1 MKAWKMQKFAS
12 DVVYDMRSR
21 NLLPLA
27 VLLVVAILATP
38 FLVGGSGSDPVATPS
53 SSIPA
58 AAAAKPAPEAM
69 SAVVA
74 YEPGLRD
81 YKRRLAELNPSNPFR
96 QQFAAQAD
104 AASEALGEGAGFEV
118 STVDTSTGGGSG
130 SSVPSGGSGGG
141 GSGGGGNGGGDKP
154 KAPEAKTKTKYVS
167 YETDVMV
174 GESAGVLERRD
185 RIPMYSYMP
194 SDLVPA
200 LSYMGIAGNGAQA
213 VFLVSQDVTDIG
225 GDGTCFP
232 DASNCQLLGLN
243 AGQFADLIYGGTSY
257 RIQVVRIV
265 RRESSKPPA

>member
-1 MKAWKMQKFAS
+1 MKTWKIQKFAS

-53 SSIPA
+53 SSVPA
-58 AAAAKPAPEAM
+58 AAVAKPAPEAM

-81 YKRRLAELNPSNPFR
+81 YKRRLSELNPSNPFR

-104 AASEALGEGAGFEV
+104 AATAALGEGAGFEV
-118 STVDTSTGGGSG
+118 SSSDTFSGGGSG
-130 SSVPSGGSGGG
+130 SSAPSGGSGGG
-141 GSGGGGNGGGDKP
+141 GSGGGGDGKP
-154 KAPEAKTKTKYVS
+154 KAPKAKTKTKTKYVS

-185 RIPMYSYMP
+185 RISMYSYMP

-225 GDGTCFP
+225 GDGVCFP